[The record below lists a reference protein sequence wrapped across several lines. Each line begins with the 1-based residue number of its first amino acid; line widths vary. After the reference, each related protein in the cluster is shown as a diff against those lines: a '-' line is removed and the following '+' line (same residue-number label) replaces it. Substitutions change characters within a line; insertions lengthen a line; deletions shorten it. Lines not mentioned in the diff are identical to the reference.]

1 VLQKT
6 FKFYLI
12 WNIKSC
18 AVKENK
24 ERYSM
29 KYNQR
34 EGNNF
39 VRILN
44 ISLAGYFYKYNES
57 YHGLDEIGFYWL
69 L

>member
-1 VLQKT
+1 
-6 FKFYLI
+6 
-12 WNIKSC
+12 
-18 AVKENK
+18 
-24 ERYSM
+24 M